1 MPTRLARLFVLITVA
16 IDSIGIG
23 LIFPVMPDLL
33 TGVLGAD
40 LAAAAVWGGLLAAAF
55 GLMQFLCGPVVGN
68 LSDRYGRRPVLL
80 ISLLVMA
87 LDYLVMAVA
96 NTIWLLLAARVVA
109 GIAASTHATASA
121 FMADITPPGERG
133 RAFGLIGAAFGIGFV
148 AGPAIGGLLG
158 ALDPRAPFW
167 AAAAIAAANLIFGLL
182 VLPETLAEQR
192 RRAFTWTRANP
203 LAAFRAIGR
212 LPGLGRLLAL
222 HFTYTV
228 AFYVYPAV
236 WAYFGQARFGWEA
249 GIIGLSL
256 ALFGL
261 CNALVQAFGVGP
273 AIRVWGERGTALR
286 GMLVETGALVAF
298 GFLTS
303 GVWALVVTPIS
314 ALGGIAGP
322 ALAALQSNATPDDQ
336 QGELQGV
343 LAALAAIAT
352 TLSPLV
358 MTQVF
363 AAFTRP
369 EAPVF
374 APGAPFLL
382 AAVLLVAC
390 VAILV
395 ARPRARSAA

>member
-1 MPTRLARLFVLITVA
+1 MAPRFARQFVLITVA

-33 TGVLGAD
+33 IDVLGTD
-40 LAAAAVWGGLLAAAF
+40 LSAAAVWGGVLAAAY

-68 LSDRYGRRPVLL
+68 LSDRFGRRPVLL

-87 LDYLVMAVA
+87 LDYLVMAIA
-96 NTIWLLLAARVVA
+96 GTIWLLLAARVVA
-109 GIAASTHATASA
+109 GVAASTHATASA

-133 RAFGLIGAAFGIGFV
+133 RAFGLVGAAFGVGFV

-167 AAAAIAAANLIFGLL
+167 AAAAIAAANLAFGFL
-182 VLPETLAEQR
+182 VLPETVTDRIR
-192 RRAFTWTRANP
+192 RPFCWARANP

-212 LPGLGRLLAL
+212 LPGLGQLLTL
-222 HFTYTV
+222 QFVYTV

-236 WAYFGQARFGWEA
+236 WAYYGQARFGWGA
-249 GIIGLSL
+249 GVIGLSL

-261 CNALVQAFGVGP
+261 CNALVQALGVGP
-273 AIRVWGERGTALR
+273 AIRAWGERGTALR
-286 GMLVETGALVAF
+286 GMIVDTGALVAF

-303 GVWALVVTPIS
+303 GFWALVVTPIS
-314 ALGGIAGP
+314 ALGGVAGP

-343 LAALAAIAT
+343 LTGLAAIAA

-369 EAPVF
+369 GAPVF

-382 AAVLLVAC
+382 ASLLLVAC

-395 ARPRARSAA
+395 ARARAGASV